1 MKSHTP
7 NREEKIWMD
16 QITQIGCIVCLKLW
30 DLQTPAEVHHIQG
43 KTRPGSHLMT
53 IPLCYAH
60 HRAGKDMGM
69 LTSRHPNKHRFEERY
84 GTEAELYE
92 LTKRKVEEQFG

>member
-43 KTRPGSHLMT
+43 KTRPGSHLM
-53 IPLCYAH
+53 PLP
-60 HRAGKDMGM
+60 R
-69 LTSRHPNKHRFEERY
+69 
-84 GTEAELYE
+84 ELYE
-92 LTKRKVEEQFG
+92 LTKRKGEEQFG